1 MRTFTEIINLAE
13 QNQWCVRPNCTTCG
27 SHKFR
32 EELKKLSEEYE
43 AGIADALCAT
53 SVGTLQNLTNW
64 DDAVHVALG
73 EIDEARDM
81 DKVLKSWLQTLQL
94 NIELAD
100 LVLFYFVKRGAIF
113 APMSIEVLN
122 EWIDACKGLAIMTKH
137 ESLLESL
144 IYTLGDRIGDD
155 QELMKIIEAASIDS
169 RKIRQALEKSAS
181 CI

>member
-27 SHKFR
+27 SHEFR
-32 EELKKLSEEYE
+32 EELKKLTGEHG

-53 SVGTLQNLTNW
+53 SVGALQNLTNW

-81 DKVLKSWLQTLQL
+81 DRVLKSWLPTLQS

-113 APMSIEVLN
+113 APMSVEVLN
-122 EWIDACKGLAIMTKH
+122 EWINACKGLAIITKH

-144 IYTLGDRIGDD
+144 IYTLGDRIGDE
-155 QELMKIIEAASIDS
+155 QELMKIIM
-169 RKIRQALEKSAS
+169 
-181 CI
+181 